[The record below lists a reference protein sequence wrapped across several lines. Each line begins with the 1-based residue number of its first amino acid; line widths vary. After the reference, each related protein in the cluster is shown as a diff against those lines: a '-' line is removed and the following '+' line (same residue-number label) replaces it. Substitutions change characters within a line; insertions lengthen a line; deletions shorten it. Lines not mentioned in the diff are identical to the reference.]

1 MVNGICAIVY
11 CNKEDAS
18 RNAIRVLDDFT
29 TSQIYSLS
37 LYSLLTKLR
46 SLLDSTTSSSLLL
59 YPAHCSLFYEIRNL
73 K

>member
-18 RNAIRVLDDFT
+18 RNEIRVLDDFT

-37 LYSLLTKLR
+37 LFTV
-46 SLLDSTTSSSLLL
+46 DQTTIL
-59 YPAHCSLFYEIRNL
+59 AGFYY
-73 K
+73 